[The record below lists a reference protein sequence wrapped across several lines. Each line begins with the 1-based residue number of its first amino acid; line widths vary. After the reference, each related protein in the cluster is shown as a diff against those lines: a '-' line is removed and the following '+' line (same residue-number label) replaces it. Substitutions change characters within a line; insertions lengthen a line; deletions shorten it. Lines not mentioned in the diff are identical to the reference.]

1 MKLVSKSKLKMC
13 LYNFKTQTIIFF
25 LVINA
30 INIQAQNKYNLNSKK
45 PNIIYILTD
54 DLGIGDLGVFFQ
66 NQRRLEN
73 NRNKPFTVTPYLD
86 AMAKKGAMLN
96 QYCAAPVCAPSRA
109 SFLSGQSQG
118 HANVRDNQFDK
129 ALADNYTVG
138 NVMQKVGYH
147 TIAIGKW
154 GLQGGGEKKSED
166 KNWPAHPL
174 KRGFDKYMGYIRH
187 GDGHEHYPKEGISR
201 GPKEVY
207 EGYNE
212 ISASLDKCYTGDLF
226 TAYAKN
232 YIIQHEKGKDKN
244 EPFFMYLAFDT
255 PHAVLELPTQAYP
268 KGFGLKGGLQ
278 WTGKPGAMINTASG
292 KPDSWFD
299 PTYNNATYDD
309 DSNSATPEVP
319 WPDVYKR
326 YATIVKRIDN
336 QVNDIL
342 QLLEN
347 LKIADNTLVVFTSD
361 NGPSIESY
369 LKDEPIKANFFES
382 FGPFDGIKRDL
393 LEGGIRMPTLA
404 YWPGRIAAETKMVE
418 PSISYDWLPTFLD
431 MANYSAPIISDGVSL
446 LPALTG
452 KSDKNKSQIYLEYFE
467 KGNTPDYKE
476 FSPSHR
482 RKKRGQMQMLRLQD
496 TVAIR
501 YNIQSPEDD
510 FEIYDILKDPKQEND
525 LSKTENLKA
534 MQKFLKAK
542 VLQSRLADSSAKRP
556 YDGAIIPGKGIT
568 SSLKKGWK
576 MTNYEV
582 NTDWISAPAIES
594 VQIINSLD
602 FKGEKNSYLF
612 SGYVNIPE
620 DGHYTFSLKT
630 EGKAFIRLH
639 DIALIDE
646 DSNYKSGTLKSQ
658 TLHLAKGFHPIK
670 LYSKSN
676 GAKPKV
682 QFQLNKQGEAQKDI
696 SEFVF
701 SAF

>member
-1 MKLVSKSKLKMC
+1 MQSLNKSR
-13 LYNFKTQTIIFF
+13 LYFLLLSSRKQAVIFI
-25 LVINA
+25 LLLSA
-30 INIQAQNKYNLNSKK
+30 ISIQAQNMQKLNSKK

-73 NRNKPFTVTPYLD
+73 NRNKPFTITPYLD

-138 NVMQKVGYH
+138 NVMQKIGYH

-174 KRGFDKYMGYIRH
+174 KRGFDHYMGYIRH

-244 EPFFMYLAFDT
+244 EPFFMYLAYDT

-268 KGFGLKGGLQ
+268 NGFGLKGGLQ
-278 WTGKPGAMINTASG
+278 WTGKQGAMINTASG

-299 PTYNNATYDD
+299 PTYINATYDD
-309 DSNSATPEVP
+309 DNNSATPEVP
-319 WPDVYKR
+319 WPNVYKR

-342 QLLEN
+342 ELLED
-347 LKIADNTLVVFTSD
+347 LKITDNTLVVFTSD

-369 LKDEPIKANFFES
+369 LKNEPIKANFFES
-382 FGPFDGIKRDL
+382 YGPFDGIKRDVM
-393 LEGGIRMPTLA
+393 EGGIRMPTLA
-404 YWPGRIAAETKMVE
+404 YWPGHIASKTKLVE
-418 PSISYDWLPTFLD
+418 PSISYDWMATFLD
-431 MANYSAPIISDGVSL
+431 MADYRAPVISDGVSL

-452 KSDKNKSQIYLEYFE
+452 KAEKNKSQVYVEYFE
-467 KGNTPDYKE
+467 NGNTPNYQE
-476 FSPSHR
+476 FSSAHR
-482 RKKRGQMQMLRLQD
+482 GTKRGQMQMLRIQD

-510 FEIYDILKDPKQEND
+510 FEIYNIEKDPKQEHD
-525 LSKTENLKA
+525 LSETEDLKVL
-534 MQKFLKAK
+534 QKYLKAK

-556 YDGAIIPGKGIT
+556 YDGAIIPAKLPK
-568 SSLKKGWK
+568 SPLKKGWK
-576 MTNYEV
+576 ITNYDV
-582 NTDWISAPAIES
+582 NTEWISAPETQATKH
-594 VQIINSLD
+594 INNLS
-602 FKGEKNSYLF
+602 FKGGKNSFLF

-620 DGHYTFSLKT
+620 DGRYTFSLTT
-630 EGKAFIRLH
+630 EGKAFTRLH

-658 TLHLAKGFHPIK
+658 TLHLAKGLHPIK
-670 LYSKSN
+670 LYIKSD

-682 QFQLNKQGEAQKDI
+682 QFQLNKQGDAPKDI
-696 SEFVF
+696 SQFVL
-701 SAF
+701 SAG